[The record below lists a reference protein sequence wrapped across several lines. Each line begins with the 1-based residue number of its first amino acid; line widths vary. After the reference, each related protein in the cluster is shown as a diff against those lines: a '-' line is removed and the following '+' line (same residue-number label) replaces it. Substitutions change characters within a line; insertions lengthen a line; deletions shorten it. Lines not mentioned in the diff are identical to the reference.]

1 MVDMDSDDVC
11 LSEVELDELESL
23 LASDRVP
30 DECMSLEM
38 LDGYLAAVVVAPNPV
53 LPDQWLPGVW
63 SDTGELPEGAGV
75 QRLLALVLRY
85 HDELAQTLG
94 DPEGWEPF
102 CYATEAGDE
111 TTRLGDEWMTG
122 FELGLEL
129 WGEDWRDQ
137 LDDHD
142 ADTFDGLV
150 ERAMAPWTEED
161 MELADDAE
169 RIEWLSATAAAVR
182 AIRHLR
188 EACGLPF
195 VPLAARPV
203 AEAGSAAPGRNDPCP
218 CGSGKKFKHCCGAL
232 D

>member
-30 DECMSLEM
+30 DDCMSLEM

-53 LPDQWLPGVW
+53 LPEQWLPGVW
-63 SDTGELPEGAGV
+63 SDSGELPEGAGV

-102 CYATEAGDE
+102 CYATEAGEE

-203 AEAGSAAPGRNDPCP
+203 AEPGTAAPGRNDPCP